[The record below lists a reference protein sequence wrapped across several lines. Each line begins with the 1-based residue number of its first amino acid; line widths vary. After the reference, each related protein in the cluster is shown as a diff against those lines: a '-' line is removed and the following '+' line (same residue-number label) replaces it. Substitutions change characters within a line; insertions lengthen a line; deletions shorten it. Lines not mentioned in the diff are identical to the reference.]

1 MPGIHAVARVAC
13 WVMLRPYSSMT
24 NSKLKT
30 QNSKLTQR
38 FWPLL
43 LLLALVLFP
52 FGWLGEQIPGFGLFL
67 GWLFASAREHAIG
80 HTLLFLLLGLAAL
93 FTFPGLARRPWH
105 YLGLMLL
112 VAIFQEGFQLLYK
125 ARPLVF
131 DDFRD
136 LVTDMIGSLLA
147 LGLIR
152 VWRWKKHQNV

>member
-93 FTFPGLARRPWH
+93 FPFPGLARRPWH